1 MTTDTLRS
9 SGPIAADQSER
20 SALDRVENLFASD
33 AVPKL
38 MSAEG
43 EEVQLPDSVARLLRQ
58 LVYHLAHDRAVA
70 VVPVNKEL
78 STQEAADILNV
89 SRPYFVKLLEQ
100 GEIPFVKVG
109 AHRRIQVSDLV
120 EYQRRRDATRRQALQ
135 RLTQMSQEL
144 GLYE

>member
-1 MTTDTLRS
+1 MSTDTLRS

-20 SALDRVENLFASD
+20 SALDKVESLFVGD

-38 MSAEG
+38 IGTEG
-43 EEVQLPDSVARLLRQ
+43 EEIQLPDSVARLLRQ
-58 LVYHLAHDRAVA
+58 LVYYLAHDRAVA

-89 SRPYFVKLLEQ
+89 SRPYLVKLLEQ

-109 AHRRIQVSDLV
+109 AHRRIQVRDLM
-120 EYQRRRDATRRQALQ
+120 EYQRLRDATRRQALQ